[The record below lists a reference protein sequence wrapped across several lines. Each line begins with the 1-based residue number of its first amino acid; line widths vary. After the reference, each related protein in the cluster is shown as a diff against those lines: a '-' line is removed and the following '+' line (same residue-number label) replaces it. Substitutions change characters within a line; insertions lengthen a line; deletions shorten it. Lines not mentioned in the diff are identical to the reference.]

1 MSKVYAVRKGRQ
13 TGLFYSWEE
22 CCASVRG
29 YSCCDYRSFNSEV
42 EAKRYLGMLSD
53 STVHTLDSVLSTSS
67 TPIKKVHSGDLVQS
81 VPSNNEFNLDENE
94 AIVFTDGAFSPK
106 EGYYSYGFVLFT
118 RDKQYTMSA
127 CDNCKPY
134 IESKN
139 VAGEIFGA
147 IQAINLALRLGI
159 SSLTICHDY
168 KGVSAW
174 AEGDWSARCVVSR
187 VYANYLMKLPENFNL
202 GFRHI
207 KSHSGDVYNNLADKL
222 ASQAIRNRAYFSSS
236 DALKSRV

>member
-1 MSKVYAVRKGRQ
+1 MSKIYAVRRGRQ
-13 TGLFYSWEE
+13 TGIIYSWDA
-22 CCASVRG
+22 CKASVEG
-29 YSCCDYRSFNSEV
+29 YKGSEYKSFKSELD
-42 EAKRYLGMLSD
+42 AKRYLGMLSD

-67 TPIKKVHSGDLVQS
+67 TRTKKVHSGDLVQS

-94 AIVFTDGAFSPK
+94 AIVFTDGSFSPK

-118 RDKQYTMSA
+118 KDTQYTMSA
-127 CDNCKPY
+127 CDNCTSY

-139 VAGEIFGA
+139 VAGEIFGV

-174 AEGDWSARCVVSR
+174 AEGDWSSHCLVSK
-187 VYANYLMKLPENFNL
+187 VYLDYLMKLPENFDL

-207 KSHSGDVYNNLADKL
+207 KSHSGDIYNNLADKL
-222 ASQAIRNRAYFSSS
+222 ASQAIRDRAYFSSD
-236 DALKSRV
+236 DALKLKA